1 MPDKDKIYDINDHSI
16 QNTATQAKGDTDE
29 KLPDADIQIINL
41 YKKTMDN
48 ISMPQDKKNEIRADL
63 ESLSHDSRSRR
74 KAAKIARYA
83 AIAAAFCAVV
93 LCIPATRTTV
103 SAAIEYLKETF
114 HLADGSEVTY
124 EQNSEGNSISFSI
137 TTDDDKGYTK
147 VENSRL
153 YFVLGDTEEDITDK
167 CSPDK
172 YFRHEIKNA
181 DGTRSVILI
190 GGTPESC
197 GWVELFF
204 DKNGKYIFNNMNVE
218 DYNDPWLDRALNA
231 EGVDSGNPYLDDQL
245 SSEASTSATYI
256 QQ

>member
-124 EQNSEGNSISFSI
+124 EQNSESNSISFSI
-137 TTDDDKGYTK
+137 TTDDD
-147 VENSRL
+147 
-153 YFVLGDTEEDITDK
+153 
-167 CSPDK
+167 
-172 YFRHEIKNA
+172 
-181 DGTRSVILI
+181 TRSVILI